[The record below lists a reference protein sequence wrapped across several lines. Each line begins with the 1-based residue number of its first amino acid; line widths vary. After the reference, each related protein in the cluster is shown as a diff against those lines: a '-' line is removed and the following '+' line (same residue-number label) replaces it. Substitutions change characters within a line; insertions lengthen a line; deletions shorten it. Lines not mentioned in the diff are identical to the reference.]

1 MLNHVSECLL
11 CDTKEGESQIFLKR
25 PIRHG
30 TADEFYVDVRLR
42 RTLRTF
48 VQRRDQPEVND
59 RRRVQI
65 VRQLTNVRNEIPS
78 ILITHG
84 TEPLLHAIVC
94 GGKKPQDFA
103 ERKTSEYELLTDI
116 VMQVIGQS
124 LTFGLLAKQQTLA
137 NTLSRPGLFLVL
149 RNVHTRTDVATIGP
163 GRLALSLFRARDS
176 TLFAS
181 RLHCEP
187 LRAVS
192 TGREVLQNE
201 SHDVRRS
208 V

>member
-1 MLNHVSECLL
+1 MFNHVSECLL
-11 CDTKEGESQIFLKR
+11 CDTKEGESQIFLER

-42 RTLRTF
+42 GELSAQF

-65 VRQLTNVRNEIPS
+65 VRQLTNVRRDPLD
-78 ILITHG
+78 LIAHG

-103 ERKTSEYELLTDI
+103 ERKTSKYSFLVRALTDI

-124 LTFGLLAKQQTLA
+124 LAFGLLAKQQTLA

-149 RNVHTRTDVATIGP
+149 RNVHTRADVATIGP
-163 GRLALSLFRARDS
+163 GRLALI
-176 TLFAS
+176 
-181 RLHCEP
+181 
-187 LRAVS
+187 
-192 TGREVLQNE
+192 
-201 SHDVRRS
+201 S
-208 V
+208 VPSA